1 MQEGSYL
8 CVYENNSNRHYMR
21 NLIDWYIKHYRQGIV
36 RGDDELISPLN
47 ITQKSLYMDC
57 CNNADSAEC
66 IGNYYGRIKRYLNKE
81 QAENLF
87 FE

>member
-1 MQEGSYL
+1 
-8 CVYENNSNRHYMR
+8 MR

-36 RGDDELISPLN
+36 RAGDELISPLN

-57 CNNADSAEC
+57 CNYAGSTEC

-81 QAENLF
+81 KAENP
-87 FE
+87 